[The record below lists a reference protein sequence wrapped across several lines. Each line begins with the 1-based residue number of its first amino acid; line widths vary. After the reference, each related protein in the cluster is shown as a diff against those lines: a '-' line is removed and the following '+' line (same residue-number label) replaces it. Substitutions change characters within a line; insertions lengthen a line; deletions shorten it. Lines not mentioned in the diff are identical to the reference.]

1 MIFIYTQENC
11 PACEKLKSK
20 LTTEGTKF
28 VERDASRLKSLEDG
42 IDKEAL
48 VEASMQNMELPVVV
62 EMHDKSDVVK
72 HFLERN

>member
-1 MIFIYTQENC
+1 MYFVYTKEDC
-11 PACEKLKSK
+11 PACEKVKSK
-20 LTTEGTKF
+20 LTAEGTKF
-28 VERDASRLKSLEDG
+28 VERDASRLRSLEDE

-62 EMHDKSDVVK
+62 EIYGKAEAAK